1 MALFFHFTA
10 VLQHV
15 KKTLAT
21 SKVFIYPELLPVC
34 GFREIFEKQKTKF
47 SAPEDNLIALGMEQ
61 FADVKNPVEYIHAL
75 LVPTKTV
82 EQIKIRIKN
91 SKVKKNPL
99 DNPIK

>member
-1 MALFFHFTA
+1 
-10 VLQHV
+10 
-15 KKTLAT
+15 
-21 SKVFIYPELLPVC
+21 
-34 GFREIFEKQKTKF
+34 
-47 SAPEDNLIALGMEQ
+47 MEQ

-99 DNPIK
+99 DNSIKVRKFNTLI